1 MSKHHYIVNLI
12 NYINKKNSLKKT
24 VLFLDTYVPK
34 LVTWIFY
41 FILAFLAIKR
51 DIRVV
56 WVGLIPWIT
65 FFSVTIIRNRL
76 NLKRPFEELN
86 FNSLLPHS
94 AGRACPSRHAS
105 SSVIIAISV
114 YYVYPALGI
123 VTGFLSI
130 LICCTRVLTGVHYPR
145 DVIWGVAIGLFIG
158 CIGFS
163 LLL

>member
-24 VLFLDTYVPK
+24 VLFLDTYAPK

-41 FILAFLAIKR
+41 FTLAYLAIKR

-94 AGRACPSRHAS
+94 IGRACPSRHAS
-105 SSVIIAISV
+105 SSVIIAIAV
-114 YYVYPALGI
+114 YYIYPTLGA
-123 VTGFLSI
+123 VTSILSI
-130 LICCTRVLTGVHYPR
+130 VICCTRVLTGVHYPR
-145 DVIWGVAIGLFIG
+145 DVIWGAAIGTVIG
-158 CIGFS
+158 YIGFFV
-163 LLL
+163 LL